1 MKMNSDWLANQELSC
16 PCGATDGDVSAR
28 ASAKARCAAGREAF
42 WRASLLLVALI
53 MLLAWLAACA
63 PQRPVIIKVGQE
75 ERRVRSGARTVGEL
89 LAEQHIELGKLDRVE
104 PDVWELLEPDT
115 PVVIIR
121 VEETTA
127 TERVSIPFQ
136 KRTVR
141 NRALAEN
148 DSRLIQPGQNG
159 EEEVVYRVTYENG
172 VEVRRKEVQRRVV
185 RQAIDEIVMVGS
197 GGTLPAVPI
206 TGTLAYVS
214 GGNAWVMRDNSNA
227 RRPLTSSG
235 DLDQR
240 VFALSPDGSKLL
252 YTRGVAEG
260 PPTPL
265 NTLWVITT
273 TVLGEEPVALGIE
286 GAIYAEWLPE
296 GESFIY
302 STAERVAGSPGWKA
316 RNDLHLFSMSAMTT
330 TRSFS
335 APTGELYSWWGS
347 SWAVSPDGRYAAYG
361 TAEEIGVVDLRS
373 GQRRTLLQF
382 PPYHTYSE
390 WVWVPSLSWSPDGR
404 HIAATVH
411 GEGLSSSPEDS
422 PVFDVR
428 VLSLDGKVD
437 IKLVAQAG
445 MWAMPAWSPPNAEGQ
460 SRLLYGQAR
469 EPISSQNSLYDLY
482 LVDVDGSN
490 ETLLFADRARGLRFP
505 LTAWSPDA
513 SAVAFV
519 ENGDIYLFDLTSG
532 RIHALTD
539 DGYSGLP
546 RWSS

>member
-1 MKMNSDWLANQELSC
+1 MKITPPTWMKMNS
-16 PCGATDGDVSAR
+16 GDVPAQGGE
-28 ASAKARCAAGREAF
+28 KALCAPNRQAF
-42 WRASLLLVALI
+42 WRAGFLFAALAL
-53 MLLAWLAACA
+53 LLAWLAACA
-63 PQRPVIIKVGQE
+63 PQRPVVIKVGSE
-75 ERRVRSGARTVGEL
+75 ERRVRSGAYTVGEL

-104 PDVWELLEPDT
+104 PDVWELLGPDAL
-115 PVVIIR
+115 VVVVR

-127 TERVSIPFQ
+127 VERVEIPFQ

-141 NRALAEN
+141 NRALATN

-159 EEEVVYRVTYENG
+159 EEEVVYRVTFENG

-214 GGNAWVMRDNSNA
+214 SGNAWVMRDNSNA

-265 NTLWVITT
+265 NTLWVVTT
-273 TVLGEEPVALGIE
+273 TVLGEEPASLGIE

-296 GESFIY
+296 GDSFVY
-302 STAERVAGSPGWKA
+302 STAERAAGSPGWKA
-316 RNDLHLFSMSAMTT
+316 RNDLRLFSMSAMTT

-335 APTGELYSWWGS
+335 GPAGELYGWWGNA
-347 SWAVSPDGRYAAYG
+347 WAVSPDGRYVAYG
-361 TAEEIGVVDLRS
+361 AAEEIGVVDLRS
-373 GQRRTLLQF
+373 GQGRTLLQF
-382 PPYHTYSE
+382 PAYHTYSE
-390 WVWVPSLSWSPDGR
+390 WVWTPSLSWSPNGKF
-404 HIAATVH
+404 IAATAH
-411 GEGLSSSPEDS
+411 GEGLSSAAEDS
-422 PVFDVR
+422 PMFDVR
-428 VLSLDGKVD
+428 VLSPDGQVN
-437 IKLVAQAG
+437 IKMIAQAG
-445 MWAMPAWSPPNAEGQ
+445 MWAMPAWSPPDPEGE

-490 ETLLFADRARGLRFP
+490 ETLLLADRAKGLRFP

-513 SAVAFV
+513 GAVAFV
-519 ENGDIYLFDLTSG
+519 DGGDIYLFDITSG
-532 RIHALTD
+532 RLHALTD
-539 DGYSGLP
+539 DGYSGSP